1 MSDPSKDPLLSG
13 YRRFRAEHW
22 PEAHAEYETL
32 AEKGQ
37 KPHTLIVACSDSRA
51 DPALIF
57 DAKPGELFVVR
68 NVANLVPPYEPDGK
82 LHGVSAALEFGVK
95 VLGVKRIVV
104 MGHAH
109 CGGVNAMIN
118 GAPDVVADFVAPWI
132 AQGTPVVQ
140 HVAETVAPNELERAA
155 EEAAPTQLRG
165 DQGAVHLTPELEQFA
180 RDRVNTGRYASMSEV
195 VRDGLRL
202 LQDQEVARQ
211 SAEAARREELA
222 RQQEESARR
231 QLAFKAMLD
240 RWSAMPS
247 IDIGPWTREEL
258 YD

>member
-1 MSDPSKDPLLSG
+1 MSDIEDELTAG

-22 PEAHAEYETL
+22 PTARAEYETL
-32 AEKGQ
+32 ATKGQ

-68 NVANLVPPYEPDGK
+68 NVANLVPYEPDGK

-118 GAPDVVADFVAPWI
+118 GAPEIVADFVAPWI
-132 AQGTPVVQ
+132 AQGAPVVQ
-140 HVAETVAPNELERAA
+140 HVAETVDPDQLERAA
-155 EEAAPTQLRG
+155 EEAIVRLSIRNLRTFPWIAEREAKGELQLSG
-165 DQGAVHLTPELEQFA
+165 LHFGIAEGALTALTDKPRFEP
-180 RDRVNTGRYASMSEV
+180 
-195 VRDGLRL
+195 
-202 LQDQEVARQ
+202 
-211 SAEAARREELA
+211 
-222 RQQEESARR
+222 
-231 QLAFKAMLD
+231 LD
-240 RWSAMPS
+240 
-247 IDIGPWTREEL
+247 
-258 YD
+258 